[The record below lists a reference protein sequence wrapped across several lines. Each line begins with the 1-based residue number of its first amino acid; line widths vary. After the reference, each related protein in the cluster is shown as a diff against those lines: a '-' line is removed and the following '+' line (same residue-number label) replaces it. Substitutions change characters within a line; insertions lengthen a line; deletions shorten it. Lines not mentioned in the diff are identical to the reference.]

1 MDPVTAPTVTRAP
14 VGRVVP
20 VGLVVVGLVIAGF
33 AGRPVVTSTSAE
45 LPSVVAAL
53 RASGALTGLVSAL
66 PPLVFAVGSFLAP
79 LAINRLGVA
88 RALAAAGGT
97 AAVGLLLRVAVVDLP
112 VFLVGTVVA
121 LAGVALA
128 NVALPTAVKRF
139 LPGRTGAGTAAYTL
153 MLAAGTAV
161 AAAVTVPLGALLGG
175 WRVGLGMWAATALL
189 AALPW
194 LAVAGRERPP
204 LVPAAADTTPA
215 TAPGPAAAGPAVAGP
230 ATFGVA
236 QVARSRLGRA
246 VAIVFAGQA
255 SSSYVMFAYLPSIAV
270 DDGVSRA
277 AAGLLLGWFSLL
289 GVVSSAVPLLAGR
302 LRDQRLL
309 IAGLAACWVVGD
321 LGLAFAPRSAW
332 VWTTAAGLGSAL
344 FTLAL
349 TLIPLR
355 SATVAGS
362 AALSAFAQ
370 GVAYLVSAVVV
381 FAAGIVRDRTGSFD
395 PVLVGLAVLM
405 GPVTLAGLRAG
416 RPGAVED
423 AGR

>member
-79 LAINRLGVA
+79 LAISRLGVA

-204 LVPAAADTTPA
+204 LVPAAAAATPA
-215 TAPGPAAAGPAVAGP
+215 TAPGPAAAGP

-381 FAAGIVRDRTGSFD
+381 FAAGIVRGRTGSFD

>member
-215 TAPGPAAAGPAVAGP
+215 TAPGPAAAGPA
-230 ATFGVA
+230 TFGVA
-236 QVARSRLGRA
+236 QVARSGLGRA

>member
-204 LVPAAADTTPA
+204 LVPAAAAAAAPA
-215 TAPGPAAAGPAVAGP
+215 TAPGPAAAGP

-381 FAAGIVRDRTGSFD
+381 FAAGIVRGRTGSFD

-405 GPVTLAGLRAG
+405 APVTLAGLRAG

>member
-1 MDPVTAPTVTRAP
+1 MDPVTAPTVIRAP

-204 LVPAAADTTPA
+204 LVPAAAAATPA
-215 TAPGPAAAGPAVAGP
+215 TAPGPAAAGP